1 MTAAPERKTA
11 RNRSTPC
18 GRIGALVLRYLYLLR
33 SSWPRLLEML
43 YWPIMQLI
51 LWGFITRHLATNS
64 TWVAAAAGVFIAAV
78 LLWDV
83 LFRSQLSFSLS
94 FLEEVWSRNLAN
106 LFISPLRP
114 HELVIALI
122 SISMIRTL
130 VGILPAALLAIPLYD
145 YSIFELGLPLLA
157 FFTNLLVLGWALGLF
172 VIALL
177 LRFGQGAESLCWV
190 AIFMLAPISAI
201 YYPVDVLPGWLQT
214 IAWMAPPA
222 YVFEGMRAIMFD
234 GVFRIDLFMGAIAL
248 NLIYLILGG
257 CAFLYSFRVARRRGL
272 LLNVGE

>member
-1 MTAAPERKTA
+1 MTTAPKQTPN
-11 RNRSTPC
+11 RNRSTPS
-18 GRIGALVLRYLYLLR
+18 GRIGALILRYLYLLK

-51 LWGFITRHLATNS
+51 LWGFISRHLATNS
-64 TWVAAAAGVFIAAV
+64 TWIAAAAGVFIAAV

-83 LFRSQLSFSLS
+83 LFRAQISFSLS

-106 LFISPLRP
+106 LFIAPLRP
-114 HELVIALI
+114 HELVVALI
-122 SISMIRTL
+122 GISMIRTL
-130 VGILPAALLAIPLYD
+130 IGILPAALLAIPLYE

-157 FFTNLLVLGWALGLF
+157 FFANLLILGWAIGLF
-172 VIALL
+172 VVALL

-201 YYPVDVLPGWLQT
+201 YYPVNVLPGWLQT

-222 YVFEGMRAIMFD
+222 HVFEGMRAVMFD
-234 GVFRIDLFMGAIAL
+234 GVFRMDLFLGAVSL
-248 NLIYLILGG
+248 NLIYLSLGG
-257 CAFLYSFRVARRRGL
+257 CAFLYSFHVARRRGL